1 MEMEIQG
8 IAQQMQRAIKKN
20 RITISGDVVA
30 NALERF
36 GFKRDVAGSEFD
48 NAVNAVVTAHNN
60 MRGLFISG
68 NVGCGKTHLMQTIA
82 RWNRSSVSRWVY
94 VKDASRLTHLRN
106 TPEFFYDNNIYLDDV
121 GCEEKIKEYG
131 NTIDVVGDF
140 IQLYHQFGKGMLFAT
155 TNLSSAKLNERYD
168 SRVVDRL
175 LDMCVV
181 YHMKGESKRER
192 IILK

>member
-1 MEMEIQG
+1 M
-8 IAQQMQRAIKKN
+8 QQAIRKN
-20 RITISGDVVA
+20 RTTISGDVVA
-30 NALERF
+30 NALEHF
-36 GFKRDVAGSEFD
+36 GFKKEVAGSEFD

-68 NVGCGKTHLMQTIA
+68 NVGCGKTHLMRTIA
-82 RWNRSSVSRWVY
+82 RWNRASISRWVY
-94 VKDASRLTHLRN
+94 LKDATRIAHLKD
-106 TPEFFYDNNIYLDDV
+106 TPEFFYGNNIYLDDI

-140 IQLYHQFGKGMLFAT
+140 IQLYHNFGKGMLFGT

-181 YHMKGESKRER
+181 YNMKGESKRER

>member
-1 MEMEIQG
+1 MKQ
-8 IAQQMQRAIKKN
+8 AIKKN

-30 NALERF
+30 DALERF
-36 GFKRDVAGSEFD
+36 GFKKDVAGSEFD
-48 NAVNAVVTAHNN
+48 NAVKAVVTAHNN

-68 NVGCGKTHLMQTIA
+68 NVGCGKSQLMMAIA
-82 RWNRSSVSRWVY
+82 QWNRSPISRWVY
-94 VKDASRLTHLRN
+94 VKDMARIAHLKY
-106 TPEFFYDNNIYLDDV
+106 TPEFFYANNIYLDDI
-121 GCEEKIKEYG
+121 GCEEKLKEYG

-181 YHMKGESKRER
+181 YPMGGESKRKR
-192 IILK
+192 IIIK

>member
-1 MEMEIQG
+1 
-8 IAQQMQRAIKKN
+8 MQRAIKKN
-20 RITISGDVVA
+20 RTTISGDVVA
-30 NALERF
+30 NALEHY
-36 GFKRDVAGSEFD
+36 GFKKDVAGSEFY
-48 NAVNAVVTAHNN
+48 NAVKAVVTAHNN

-68 NVGCGKTHLMQTIA
+68 NVGCGKTQLMKALAQ
-82 RWNRSSVSRWVY
+82 WNRASVSRWVY
-94 VKDASRLTHLRN
+94 VKDASRIAHLKN
-106 TPEFFYDNNIYLDDV
+106 TPDFFYTNNIYLDDI
-121 GCEEKIKEYG
+121 GCEEKLKEYG

-140 IQLYHQFGKGMLFAT
+140 IQLYHQFGKGTLFAT

-181 YHMKGESKRER
+181 YNMKGESKRKR

>member
-1 MEMEIQG
+1 M
-8 IAQQMQRAIKKN
+8 QQATKKN
-20 RITISGDVVA
+20 RMTISGDAVA
-30 NALERF
+30 DALERY
-36 GFKRDVAGSEFD
+36 GFKKDVAGSEFD

-60 MRGLFISG
+60 MRGLFITG
-68 NVGCGKTHLMQTIA
+68 NVGCGKTHLMRAIA
-82 RWNRSSVSRWVY
+82 QWNRTFVSRWVY
-94 VKDASRLTHLRN
+94 VKDASRIAHLKN
-106 TPEFFYDNNIYLDDV
+106 TPEFFYDSNIYLDDI

-175 LDMCVV
+175 LEMCVV
-181 YHMKGESKRER
+181 YNMKGESKRER
-192 IILK
+192 MILK